1 MTFHDQSPERDT
13 TFPLLKF
20 WNFPD
25 LISIF
30 SKKKKRRNCLSY
42 KLKYRKNFEIKK
54 YAKYER
60 RYEYN

>member
-30 SKKKKRRNCLSY
+30 SKKKKRRNFLSY